1 MTTLAG
7 APVRELDRTL
17 ATLERI
23 SALTPIE
30 NADAIESATVR
41 GWNVVVKKGEF
52 AVGDP
57 VIYFEINSLLPLDD
71 QRFAFLAPRGEKTVN
86 GIRGHVLKTARL
98 RGTYSQG
105 LVLPVALFPEV
116 NECLDGITFAER
128 LGISKYEE
136 PVPAEMEGKAAGPF
150 PRDFAP
156 KTTIERAQNLTAA
169 WDRIRNLPFIATEKI
184 DGTSTTFINDGGRL
198 RVAGRNWEYTE
209 PASPAEGS
217 VPWKI
222 AAEYGILEKLPEGWA
237 VQGEIYGAGVT
248 AKNRLK
254 INGKRFAAFNVLD
267 HGVPVPRSAWPFGI
281 GLMAAPVLKLRLPA
295 TVAEAVEQVNGLES
309 VITPGV
315 QAEGVV
321 WHHAN
326 GTAVQELGGRT
337 AFKVIN
343 NKWLL
348 KNS

>member
-1 MTTLAG
+1 MTTLAP
-7 APVRELDRTL
+7 APAQEHDRTL
-17 ATLERI
+17 ATLEYI
-23 SALTPIE
+23 TALTPIE
-30 NADAIESATVR
+30 GADAIESATVR

-57 VIYFEINSLLPLDD
+57 VIYFEIDSLLPLADE
-71 QRFAFLAPRGEKTVN
+71 RFAFLAPRGEKTVD
-86 GIRGHVLKTARL
+86 GTRGHVLKTIRL

-105 LVLPVALFPEV
+105 LVLPAALFPEV
-116 NECLDGITFAER
+116 DECLDGITFAGR
-128 LGISKYEE
+128 LGVTKYEE

-156 KTTIERAQNLTAA
+156 KTTVERAQNLTNV
-169 WDRIRNLPFIATEKI
+169 WDVLHRLPFIATEKI

-209 PASPAEGS
+209 PASPGEET
-217 VPWKI
+217 VPWRI
-222 AAEYGILEKLPEGWA
+222 AREYRILDKLPEGWA
-237 VQGEIYGAGVT
+237 VQGEIYGAGV
-248 AKNRLK
+248 APKNRLK

-267 HGVPVPRSAWPFGI
+267 HGVPVPRGAWPFGI
-281 GLMAAPVLKLRLPA
+281 GLMSAPVLKLRLPA
-295 TVAEAVEQVNGLES
+295 TVAEAVEQANGLES
-309 VITPGV
+309 VITRGV
-315 QAEGVV
+315 QAEGIV
-321 WHHAN
+321 WHSAA
-326 GTAVQELGGRT
+326 GASIPELGGRT

>member
-1 MTTLAG
+1 MTTT
-7 APVRELDRTL
+7 VETLDREL
-17 ATLERI
+17 ATLDRI
-23 SALTPIE
+23 TSLTPIE

-52 AVGDP
+52 AVGDL
-57 VIYFEINSLLPLDD
+57 VIYFEIDSLLPLDD
-71 QRFAFLAPRGEKTVN
+71 ERFAFLAPRGEKTVD

-105 LVLPVALFPEV
+105 LVLPAGMFPEV
-116 NECLDGITFAER
+116 GECRDGTTFAGR

-136 PVPAEMEGKAAGPF
+136 PIPAEMEGKAAGPF

-156 KTTIERAQNLTAA
+156 KTTVERVQNLARV
-169 WDRIRNLPFIATEKI
+169 WDVLHRMPFIATEKI

-209 PASPAEGS
+209 PDSPEEGT

-222 AAEYGILEKLPEGWA
+222 AAEYRILEKLPEGWA
-237 VQGEIYGAGVT
+237 VQGEIYGAGVA

-267 HGVPVPRSAWPFGI
+267 HGKPVPRGSWPFGI
-281 GLMAAPVLKLRLPA
+281 GLLAAPVLKLRLPA
-295 TVAEAVEQVNGLES
+295 TVAEAVEQANGLES

-315 QAEGVV
+315 QAEGIV
-321 WHHAN
+321 WHSSD
-326 GTAVQELGGRT
+326 GTFIPELGGRT
-337 AFKVIN
+337 AMKVIN